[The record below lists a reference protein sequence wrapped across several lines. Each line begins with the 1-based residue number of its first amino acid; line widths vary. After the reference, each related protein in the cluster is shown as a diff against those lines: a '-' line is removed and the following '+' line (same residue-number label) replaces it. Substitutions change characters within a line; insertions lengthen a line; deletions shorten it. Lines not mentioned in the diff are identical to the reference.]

1 MLPSSCLSFLR
12 ITSGVANKGLTG
24 WIPQD
29 LEQIEEWNEYG
40 ELKQQVNAASAIDP
54 LSNAPS
60 PLASTLPTSANVLPT
75 IGDPPVLRR
84 TSTAP
89 HIQIQCPPSRSE
101 KKEDHISLT
110 LRQAGAAAA
119 SKAKENARAKLG
131 SRQLSTGPSGHQVSI
146 LKPETKSPE
155 IATPDKETAGEPPKE
170 PVGAAENQKPVPSIP
185 ESVVEAKRPSL
196 LSEEAAESTASFQA
210 ANADALGLVEHHR
223 GSIIS
228 ATSPEEK
235 EEITHELRNSIATSH
250 AEEDVG
256 TGE

>member
-1 MLPSSCLSFLR
+1 M
-12 ITSGVANKGLTG
+12 
-24 WIPQD
+24 PQD

-60 PLASTLPTSANVLPT
+60 PPGSKLPTSANTPPT
-75 IGDPPVLRR
+75 IGDHPVLRR

-131 SRQLSTGPSGHQVSI
+131 SRQLSTGASGHQVSI
-146 LKPETKSPE
+146 LKPETKCPE
-155 IATPDKETAGEPPKE
+155 MATPDKEAAGEGRSSQE
-170 PVGAAENQKPVPSIP
+170 
-185 ESVVEAKRPSL
+185 
-196 LSEEAAESTASFQA
+196 
-210 ANADALGLVEHHR
+210 
-223 GSIIS
+223 IS
-228 ATSPEEK
+228 R
-235 EEITHELRNSIATSH
+235 EL
-250 AEEDVG
+250 
-256 TGE
+256 